1 MIDDV
6 AKHYGCEVVRTAVG
20 EANVVEA
27 MKSLKASGRD
37 VVLGGE
43 GNGGVIWPQVTYVRD
58 SLSGMALTLSLMA
71 RTGKSVSQLVQM
83 VNSFGPTNE
92 VKAHGYTIIKQ
103 KSALASKADAV
114 PVVAHLDTIYAAKPD
129 CRVDL
134 QDGIRIDWDA
144 RGVWAHVRASNTEP
158 IMRVIVEAPSS
169 DEAQAVAA
177 EIDAQIAALGG

>member
-1 MIDDV
+1 M
-6 AKHYGCEVVRTAVG
+6 
-20 EANVVEA
+20 
-27 MKSLKASGRD
+27 
-37 VVLGGE
+37 
-43 GNGGVIWPQVTYVRD
+43 
-58 SLSGMALTLSLMA
+58 
-71 RTGKSVSQLVQM
+71 
-83 VNSFGPTNE
+83 
-92 VKAHGYTIIKQ
+92 
-103 KSALASKADAV
+103 ASKADAV
-114 PVVAHLDTIYAAKPD
+114 PVVEHLSTIYSAKPD